1 MTARGRR
8 SHGVFDVCRRSGRLS
23 KAGVSVVLASGA
35 MASLSGIGLMTTSGW
50 LITRASLRPPVL
62 SLAVAMAAVQAFAL
76 GRGVFRYVQR
86 LSVHSVSLGAL
97 NNLRLKLFDDLEALV
112 PGGLPDSG
120 SGGVLNAF
128 VGDTDLAAEG
138 LAQGTT
144 AGVDV
149 AVSAL
154 AGSVVAALVL
164 PVAGLVVLAG
174 SLGGLAVSLVAFR
187 RGAGYA
193 RKEAALRS
201 EVSSSVVDTLRSARE
216 LTAFGREDILQRRLD
231 AVGAKATST
240 ALRRAVTSG
249 IGAASTIWVSG
260 AAVVALLVVTFA
272 AQRSHHLSGVMV
284 AVAVFSALATFEAVS
299 ALPAAASEIGSAGAA
314 AQRLAGLAELPRP
327 VHEPPSDLGMQPG
340 RLGAKLDNA
349 TVRAADGTLMLP
361 ATSLAVRPGTKLGV
375 TGPSGSGKTTA
386 LWALLHFVECD
397 EGRATIGDH
406 DVTCLT
412 RADIARVV
420 GWMSEDTHLFA
431 ASLADNLRLGNKQA
445 SDRQCREVLE
455 RVGLAEWFAGLPD
468 GLDTQ
473 LGAGSGRAVSAGE
486 RQRLGLA
493 RALLA
498 GGSVMILDEP
508 TAHIDPATSG
518 RVLAEM
524 ISAAGDQAIVVV
536 SHEPQLA
543 LYVDEVVKIG

>member
-1 MTARGRR
+1 MTARRRR
-8 SHGVFDVCRRSGRLS
+8 SEGVLAVCRRSGRLS
-23 KAGVSVVLASGA
+23 KAGISAAVVSGA
-35 MASLSGIGLMTTSGW
+35 MASLSGVGLMATSGW

-76 GRGVFRYVQR
+76 GRGAFRYVQR
-86 LSVHSVSLGAL
+86 LSVHAVSLGAL

-112 PGGLPDSG
+112 PGGLPESG
-120 SGGVLNAF
+120 KGAVLNAF
-128 VGDTDLAAEG
+128 VGDTDLIAEG
-138 LAQGTT
+138 LAQGST

-149 AVSAL
+149 AASVV

-164 PVAGLVVLAG
+164 PAAGLVVLAG
-174 SLGGLAVSLVAFR
+174 CLGGMAVSLVAFR

-193 RKEAALRS
+193 RQEAALRE

-216 LTAFGREDILQRRLD
+216 LAAFGREDILQRRLD
-231 AVGAKATST
+231 AVGSKSTSV

-249 IGAASTIWVSG
+249 IGAASAIWVSG
-260 AAVVALLVVTFA
+260 GAVVALLAVAFA
-272 AQRSHHLSGVMV
+272 AQRSHRLSGVMV
-284 AVAVFSALATFEAVS
+284 AVAVFSALATFEAVA

-314 AQRLAGLAELPRP
+314 AQRLAGLAKLPRP
-327 VHEPPSDLGMQPG
+327 VREPPADLGVQPG
-340 RLGAKLDNA
+340 RLAAKLDNA
-349 TVRAADGTLMLP
+349 VVRAADGTVMLAP
-361 ATSLAVRPGTKLGV
+361 TCLTAGPGKKLGV

-397 EGRATIGDH
+397 EGQATIGDH
-406 DVTCLT
+406 DVTTLT
-412 RADIARVV
+412 RTDIARVV

-431 ASLADNLRLGNKQA
+431 ASLADNLRLGNNQA
-445 SDRQCREVLE
+445 SDRQCREVIE
-455 RVGLAEWFAGLPD
+455 RVGLSGWFAGLPD

-486 RQRLGLA
+486 GQRLGLA

-498 GGSVMILDEP
+498 GGSVMVFDEP

-536 SHEPQLA
+536 SHEPELA
-543 LYVDEVVKIG
+543 LYVDDVVRIG

>member
-1 MTARGRR
+1 
-8 SHGVFDVCRRSGRLS
+8 
-23 KAGVSVVLASGA
+23 

-86 LSVHSVSLGAL
+86 LSVHSVSLSAL
-97 NNLRLKLFDDLEALV
+97 NNLRLKLFDDLEVLV
-112 PGGLPDSG
+112 PGGLPHSG

-144 AGVDV
+144 AGVDL
-149 AVSAL
+149 AVSVA
-154 AGSVVAALVL
+154 AGSVVTALVL

-174 SLGGLAVSLVAFR
+174 CLGGLAVSFVAFR

-231 AVGAKATST
+231 AVGAKVTSM

-260 AAVVALLVVTFA
+260 ATVVALLVVTFA
-272 AQRSHHLSGVMV
+272 AQRSQHLSGVMV
-284 AVAVFSALATFEAVS
+284 AVAVFSALATFEAVA

-314 AQRLAGLAELPRP
+314 AQRLAGLAERPRP

-386 LWALLHFVECD
+386 LWALLHFVDCD

-406 DVTCLT
+406 DVACLT

-455 RVGLAEWFAGLPD
+455 RVGLAEWYAGLPD

-498 GGSVMILDEP
+498 GGSVMVLDEP

-543 LYVDEVVKIG
+543 LSVDQVVKIG